1 MSRGNSGLSRL
12 SSVLSLA
19 IHGTPSAPSLRA
31 GRLRLIK
38 RMGND
43 VLGVGPQPQI
53 VGANLNDVADQLIAQ
68 HQERTN
74 VA

>member
-1 MSRGNSGLSRL
+1 
-12 SSVLSLA
+12 
-19 IHGTPSAPSLRA
+19 LRRDNTLGAVAA
-31 GRLRLIK
+31 GWEAALIK

>member
-1 MSRGNSGLSRL
+1 VGGWK
-12 SSVLSLA
+12 A
-19 IHGTPSAPSLRA
+19 A
-31 GRLRLIK
+31 LIK
-38 RMGND
+38 RVGND

-53 VGANLNDVADQLIAQ
+53 VGANLDDVADQLIAH

>member
-1 MSRGNSGLSRL
+1 MPECTCGA
-12 SSVLSLA
+12 VA
-19 IHGTPSAPSLRA
+19 A
-31 GRLRLIK
+31 GWEAALIK
-38 RMGND
+38 RLGND

-53 VGANLNDVADQLIAQ
+53 VGANLDDVADQLIAQ